1 MQTMQ
6 GCDPYA
12 ETEHAICIQ
21 HMQVM
26 DAIKAK
32 KKWDS
37 LALEAG
43 HINID
48 MLMRA

>member
-1 MQTMQ
+1 ML
-6 GCDPYA
+6 
-12 ETEHAICIQ
+12 ETEHAIYIQ

-37 LALEAG
+37 LASGAG

-48 MLMRA
+48 TLMRA